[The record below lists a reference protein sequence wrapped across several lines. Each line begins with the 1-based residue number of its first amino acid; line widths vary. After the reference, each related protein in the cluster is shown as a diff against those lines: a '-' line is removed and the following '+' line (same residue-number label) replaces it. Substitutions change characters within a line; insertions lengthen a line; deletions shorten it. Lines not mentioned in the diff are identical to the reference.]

1 MPTLRRFQKSFSVD
15 CSLAGK
21 KDHIINQNPWYT
33 GFCVLRAFVIV
44 SNQALLKGW
53 SLAKIESPCG
63 LASYDIEEVLHRRT
77 QGRFLKLPENNKSL
91 RSDPKTLE
99 VVGTVPKAQRAPLEN
114 AFPKEPFGSARDS
127 SKGVP
132 LGEPATPTT
141 PSPKGI
147 ESV

>member
-21 KDHIINQNPWYT
+21 KDLIINQNPWYI

-44 SNQALLKGW
+44 SNQALLKVR
-53 SLAKIESPCG
+53 SLATIEFSGG

-99 VVGTVPKAQRAPLEN
+99 VVGTAG
-114 AFPKEPFGSARDS
+114 F
-127 SKGVP
+127 
-132 LGEPATPTT
+132 EPATPTT
-141 PSPKGI
+141 PR
-147 ESV
+147 